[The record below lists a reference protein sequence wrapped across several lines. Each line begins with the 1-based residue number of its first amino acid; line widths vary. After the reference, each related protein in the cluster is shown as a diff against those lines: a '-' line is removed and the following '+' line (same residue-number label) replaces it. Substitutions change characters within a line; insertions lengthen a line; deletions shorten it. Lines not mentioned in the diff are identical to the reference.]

1 MQILFLLSLLDKEKD
16 LIKQE
21 TNPNT
26 KGINNEMPK
35 VIKVFFKTKKW
46 VFLKIEKKHAE
57 YIQINIKLNK
67 LKTKNKQ
74 HFIVTI
80 VNVFLI
86 FSVLT
91 VSFSSLN
98 DTTSFSVN
106 TNNINKFLIIN
117 DNIVII
123 IGLLI

>member
-1 MQILFLLSLLDKEKD
+1 M
-16 LIKQE
+16 QE

-26 KGINNEMPK
+26 IGINNEMPK
-35 VIKVFFKTKKW
+35 VIKVFFRTKEW
-46 VFLKIEKKHAE
+46 VFLKIEKKQAE

-74 HFIVTI
+74 HFMVT
-80 VNVFLI
+80 VVKVFLI
-86 FSVLT
+86 FSVLS
-91 VSFSSLN
+91 VSFSFLN

-106 TNNINKFLIIN
+106 IKYIKIFFIIV
-117 DNIVII
+117 DKIVII